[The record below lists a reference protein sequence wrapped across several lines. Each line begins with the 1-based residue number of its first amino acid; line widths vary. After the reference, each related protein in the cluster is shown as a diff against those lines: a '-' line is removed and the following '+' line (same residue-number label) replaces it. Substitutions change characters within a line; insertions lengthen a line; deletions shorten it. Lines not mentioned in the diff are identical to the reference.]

1 MSVRRLAET
10 QPESFAFTAE
20 NQAIAEREI
29 AKYPP
34 GRQHSAVIGLL
45 WQAQLQ
51 EGGWL
56 PEPAI
61 RHVARLLDMPF
72 IRALEVATFYTMFNL
87 EPVGRKAHIQVCGT
101 TPCMLRGAEELKR
114 ICRERI
120 NPEPYHL
127 SEDGDFSWVEV
138 ECAGAC
144 VNAPMVQ
151 IDSDT
156 FEDLTPETFNRLIDD
171 LAAGRPVTPGPQV
184 DRQYS
189 EPEGGATTL
198 TDLPQAQH
206 QGERVSA
213 APHVPLTNGEA
224 AEGSRG
230 ARFDAKP
237 AAKAQPYPTAPADAG
252 KGDDLKLISGVGP
265 KLEERLHELGI
276 TTFEQI
282 AAWTADD
289 IARLDEQLKFHG
301 RIERD
306 DWIGQA
312 RALLG
317 KSGGEG

>member
-1 MSVRRLAET
+1 MSVRRLAEK
-10 QPESFAFTAE
+10 QPESFAFTDQ
-20 NQAIAEREI
+20 NRAIAEREI

-34 GRQHSAVIGLL
+34 GRQQSAVIGLL

-61 RHVARLLDMPF
+61 RHVAEMLEMPF
-72 IRALEVATFYTMFNL
+72 IRALEIATFYTMFNL
-87 EPVGRKAHIQVCGT
+87 EPVGKKAHIQVCGT
-101 TPCMLRGAEELKR
+101 TPCMLRGAESLKQ

-120 NPEPYHL
+120 HPDQYHL
-127 SEDGDFSWVEV
+127 SADGDFSWVEV

-151 IDSDT
+151 INSDT

-184 DRQYS
+184 DRQFS

-198 TDLPQAQH
+198 TELPA
-206 QGERVSA
+206 ERNTNRVSA
-213 APHVPLTNGEA
+213 APKVPLTNGEA
-224 AEGSRG
+224 AEATSA

-237 AAKAQPYPTAPADAG
+237 AAKAEPYPTTPDVAAEP
-252 KGDDLKLISGVGP
+252 DDLKLISGVGP
-265 KLEERLHELGI
+265 KLESKLHELGV
-276 TTFEQI
+276 TTFAEI
-282 AAWTADD
+282 AAWSAEDV
-289 IARLDEQLKFHG
+289 ARFDEQLKFHG
-301 RIERD
+301 RIDRD

-312 RALLG
+312 TALAA
-317 KSGGEG
+317 KSGGKG